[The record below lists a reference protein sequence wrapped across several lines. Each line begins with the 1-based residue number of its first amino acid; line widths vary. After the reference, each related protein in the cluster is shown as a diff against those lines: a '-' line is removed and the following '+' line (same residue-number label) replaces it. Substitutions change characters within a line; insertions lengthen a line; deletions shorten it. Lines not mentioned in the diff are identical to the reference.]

1 MSAME
6 GKTLADVME
15 RMATVAQSMMDSGA
29 TSDEHNACP
38 ICTLRATSSKEHDP
52 DCAYRI
58 ARTQI
63 SPADVQEVRRLV
75 RVLRYAG

>member
-6 GKTLADVME
+6 SKTLADVLE
-15 RMATVAQSMMDSGA
+15 RMAAITQSMMDSGA

-38 ICTLRATSSKEHDP
+38 ICTLRATGAGEHDP

-58 ARTQI
+58 ARTRI
-63 SPADVQEVRRLV
+63 SPADAQEVLRLA